1 MKKIRFYSFFCIF
14 ILLFANIVFAEQQN
28 EEIPD
33 YLYKEE
39 TENGIY
45 YLPNERKYEEYMDNY
60 IASQITSTEIPYSNG
75 TITIST
81 KGAFSV
87 YDSAC
92 VRPPYIKIKESAP
105 GILKQGTT
113 IYLHIDDGTLLKEMN
128 CDTTLGDV
136 VAYASGNR
144 NTIEINIEKQST
156 EPSEITITNIAIL
169 TNRAHDDKF
178 TKRESTLSISVL
190 NTLPENMF
198 SEYSENNMI
207 LNERFW
213 MQDNCIGVYCYGYR
227 FEGRLAFPANEN
239 YYLLNDTKFDMK
251 GNSYIK
257 NDTLM
262 VPLYSLVEAL
272 YIGDSYC
279 YSYNY
284 RYHDTYDIA
293 RNLLWNAENQCATMI
308 YERNAIF
315 QNQSNIVQIFD
326 AYHKDYSP
334 KAIEYTIQMPVN
346 AEMKNGILYV
356 PVKYAIM
363 AVRYNNTPP
372 FYWNEKTKTF
382 YYHY

>member
-14 ILLFANIVFAEQQN
+14 IFLFTNIVFAEQQN

-39 TENGIY
+39 TEKGIY

-60 IASQITSTEIPYSNG
+60 IASQITSTEIPYSTGN
-75 TITIST
+75 IIIST
-81 KGAFSV
+81 KGPFSV

-92 VRPPYIKIKESAP
+92 VHPPYIKIKESAP

-144 NTIEINIEKQST
+144 NIIEINIEKQST

-169 TNRAHDDKF
+169 TNRAHDNKF
-178 TKRESTLSISVL
+178 TKRESILSISVL

-198 SEYSENNMI
+198 SEYSENNII

-213 MQDNCIGVYCYGYR
+213 MQDNRIGVYCYDYR
-227 FEGRLAFPANEN
+227 FEGRLAFPANQN
-239 YYLLNDTKFDMK
+239 YYILNDTKFNMK

-257 NDTLM
+257 NNILM

-272 YIGDSYC
+272 YMGSNYC
-279 YSYNY
+279 FSY
-284 RYHDTYDIA
+284 RYHYPYDIS
-293 RNLLWNAENQCATMI
+293 NCLKWNAENQYATVF
-308 YERNAIF
+308 YKRNAIF

-326 AYHKDYSP
+326 EYNKDYSP
-334 KAIEYTIQMPVN
+334 KAITDTIQMPVN
-346 AEMKNGILYV
+346 VEIKEGVLYV
-356 PVKYAIM
+356 PVKYAII
-363 AVRYNNTPP
+363 AICYNNTAPY
-372 FYWNEKTKTF
+372 YWNEKTKTF